1 MTTADLILKAGA
13 IALVTMLGATAG
25 RVAFLLMTAPDM
37 RYWASAAA
45 IEFLWVA
52 PWGAVPAAAL
62 SLALLRQERRAA
74 IRQLKRLG
82 NNPRLTTDEAIALA
96 TVQDLL
102 TEVQRE
108 TR

>member
-1 MTTADLILKAGA
+1 MSPDLILKAGA
-13 IALVTMLGATAG
+13 IALVAMTGAAAG
-25 RVAFLLMTAPDM
+25 RIAFIVMTGDY
-37 RYWASAAA
+37 RYWISASA

-82 NNPRLTTDEAIALA
+82 NNPRLTTEEVIALA

-102 TEVQRE
+102 KEVQRE
-108 TR
+108 AR

>member
-1 MTTADLILKAGA
+1 
-13 IALVTMLGATAG
+13 
-25 RVAFLLMTAPDM
+25 VAFLLMTAPDM
-37 RYWASAAA
+37 RYWALAAA
-45 IEFLWVA
+45 IEFLWVV
-52 PWGAVPAAAL
+52 PRGAVPAAAL

-82 NNPRLTTDEAIALA
+82 DHPRLSTDEAIALA

-102 TEVQRE
+102 KKVQRE